1 MESHSAENN
10 QLDQR
15 IPVDHV
21 PSRVTWVNPCFL
33 EYRVPVYRE
42 LDLQLNNGLTIICS
56 KQRMKES
63 ICEQMAEILGQR
75 FIALPGE
82 KILRVSWRKGDF
94 ANTGFQVPFQPRLI
108 KTILDSSPDVI
119 ISEGFFQWGL
129 SAFRAAARRHV
140 PVVITYERTAHTE
153 RNAGFLRTVYRRI
166 CASVAEVVC
175 CNGSLSSDYCHRVLK
190 VPNERIATGV
200 MAADTESLK
209 EKVLLI
215 DDKEITA
222 FKEKLSLKPP
232 VFLFIGRLIR
242 LKGVSELLRSW
253 EIYKENSNQPNGSL
267 LIVGDGPERGRI
279 EDNIKTRKLND
290 VHLLGSV
297 TYSEIG
303 FYYSIADVLVM
314 PSLED
319 NWSLVVPEAM
329 SCGKPVLCS
338 IFNGCWPELVKSGLN
353 GWTFNPLRPEQLV
366 ALFEWCAVHLGEL
379 VSMGEASSRINEDF
393 SPQKAAEA
401 LFRACKKA
409 AFQFKNKNHS

>member
-1 MESHSAENN
+1 MESHPAESKQHYQN
-10 QLDQR
+10 
-15 IPVDHV
+15 IPIDRV
-21 PSRVTWVNPCFL
+21 PSKVTWVNPCFL

-42 LDLQLNNGLTIICS
+42 LDLLLSNGLTIICS
-56 KQRMKES
+56 QRRMKVS

-82 KILRVSWRKGDF
+82 KILPISWRKGDF
-94 ANTGFQVPFQPRLI
+94 ANTGFQIPFQPRLI

-129 SAFRAAARRHV
+129 ASFIATARKHV

-190 VPNERIATGV
+190 VPNERIVTGV

-209 EKVLLI
+209 EKVLLN
-215 DDKEITA
+215 DDKKITA

-242 LKGVSELLRSW
+242 LKGVLELLQSW
-253 EIYKENSNQPNGSL
+253 EIYKDNSNQPHGSL
-267 LIVGDGPERGRI
+267 VIVGDGPERGLI
-279 EDNIKTRKLND
+279 EKKIKTKKLKD

-297 TYSEIG
+297 TYSEIA
-303 FYYSIADVLVM
+303 FYYSVADVLVM
-314 PSLED
+314 PTLED

-329 SCGKPVLCS
+329 SCGKPVICS
-338 IFNGCWPELVKSGLN
+338 IYNGCWPELVKIGIN
-353 GWTFNPLRPEQLV
+353 GWTFDPHHSDQLAELLAWCTIHKP
-366 ALFEWCAVHLGEL
+366 ALLE
-379 VSMGEASSRINEDF
+379 MGEASRKISQEF
-393 SPQKAAEA
+393 SPQRAAESLYQA
-401 LFRACKKA
+401 CCMAFRLY
-409 AFQFKNKNHS
+409 Q